1 MFKHF
6 WINTAYLI
14 LRNRVWML
22 LAILLI
28 TAFWSYMAA
37 TRIKLNHTFGSMLP
51 NSDTLIKIHQDMK
64 NRFGEDG
71 MVMVI
76 GIDDDKLYTV
86 EHFNAW
92 RELGKKIKK
101 INGVDSVFSVAHMYV
116 LAKDDSL
123 KKFYLKPLINKN
135 QLTQTEVDSIEQVIK
150 SYPFFKGLL
159 YNDSSHVSL
168 MTVFINPAK
177 FNSDKR
183 GPVIKEITQIADSY
197 TPLLGAMHY
206 SGMPYI
212 RDTFYH
218 TLQRELKMS
227 LLLAALVT
235 SIIIFIF
242 FKSMRIVLVCLT
254 VVLIGACWSFGT
266 MGLLG
271 YEVSQLMALVPP
283 LMIVIAIPNCI
294 YIITK
299 YHQEYTKSFNKFKSL
314 TLVIHKIGAATFM
327 TNATTAL
334 GFATFIITRSDKLV
348 EFGIV
353 ASVNVMA
360 LFFLSIIILPI
371 VFSYMKPPSVKH
383 TKHLNKKWIEWII
396 EMLVLLATRKRKI
409 VYIST
414 TCIILLSL
422 WGISKMQ
429 ITGKITEDLP
439 QHARATQDLIFIEN
453 NFGGMVPFEII
464 INTKKKGQALKESTL
479 KKVNDIQQ
487 ILQSDSIFSKS
498 LSLADAV
505 KMLNQAFYNGDPE
518 KYQFISKRDRSFL
531 KPYIDNLSKEKS
543 KAGIKGFLDST
554 ETRLRITLNI
564 KDLGTYQLEAVEQK
578 LIPILD
584 SILNPERKSIDS
596 LMLLIEKHNS
606 TTQKDSLIHL
616 LLDENPRVLN
626 ALVNIVAA
634 GDSLR
639 ELELDANTD
648 LLINNS
654 NTQQLKQA
662 IDETTYDFVFTG
674 ISVVYAKGTHYL
686 VVNLLTSLF
695 FAVICISVV
704 MSILFR
710 SFRMVIISL
719 LPNIIPLI
727 ITAALMGFFNIPI
740 KPSTI
745 LVFSIALGI
754 SVDDAIHYLAKYRQE
769 LKTGISIRQAAEL
782 SIRET
787 GVSMIYTSIVLFFGF
802 SMFTLSEFGG
812 TKALGLLVS
821 ITLAVA
827 MLCNL
832 VILPALLMSLDK
844 WVTTKAFQ
852 EPYIEIFDEEID
864 EELSEIIVR
873 KNNEYPNE

>member
-1 MFKHF
+1 MLKHF

-22 LAILLI
+22 LALLI
-28 TAFWSYMAA
+28 ITSFLGYMAA
-37 TRIKLNHTFGSMLP
+37 TRIKLNHTFSSMLP
-51 NSDTLIKIHQDMK
+51 NSDTLVKIHQDMK

-76 GIDDDKLYTV
+76 GIDDDKLYNA

-92 RELGKKIKK
+92 RELGKKIQKVE
-101 INGVDSVFSVAHMYV
+101 GVDSVFSVAHMYV

-123 KKFYLKPLINKN
+123 KKFFLKPLINKN
-135 QLTQTEVDSIEQVIK
+135 QLTQTEVDSIQKIIK

-159 YNDSSHVSL
+159 YNDSTHVSL
-168 MTVFINPAK
+168 MTVFINSPK

-183 GPVIKEITQIADSY
+183 GPVIKQITDIADSY
-197 TPLLGAMHY
+197 SSLLGKMHY

-227 LLLAALVT
+227 LLLAAIV
-235 SIIIFIF
+235 SCFIIFIF
-242 FKSMRIVLVCLT
+242 FKSIRIVFVCLT
-254 VVLIGACWSFGT
+254 VVLTGACWSFGT

-271 YEVSQLMALVPP
+271 FEVSQLMALVPP

-299 YHQEYTKSFNKFKSL
+299 YHQEYTKSFNKLKSL
-314 TLVIHKIGAATFM
+314 TLVVHKIGAATFM

-353 ASVNVMA
+353 ASINVMA
-360 LFFLSIIILPI
+360 LFFLSIILLPI

-383 TKHLNKKWIEWII
+383 TKHLDKKWIEWVI
-396 EMLVLLATRKRKI
+396 ETLVFWATQKRII
-409 VYIST
+409 VYTIT
-414 TCIILLSL
+414 IVIVALSF

-439 QHARATQDLIFIEN
+439 QQSRATQDLLFIEN

-479 KKVNDIQQ
+479 KKVDEIQR
-487 ILQSDSIFSKS
+487 ILATDTLFSKS

-505 KMLNQAFYNGDPE
+505 KMLNQAFYNGAPDKFE
-518 KYQFISKRDRSFL
+518 FISKRDRSFL
-531 KPYIDNLSKEKS
+531 KPYMDNLSKEKS
-543 KAGIKGFLDST
+543 QSGIKGFLDST
-554 ETRLRITLNI
+554 ETHLRITTNI

-578 LIPILD
+578 LIPRFD
-584 SILNPERKSIDS
+584 NILNPERKSIDS
-596 LMLLIEKHNS
+596 LITILEKQNN
-606 TTQKDSLIHL
+606 KNENDSLIHL
-616 LLDENPRVLN
+616 LLDENPRVYN

-634 GDSLR
+634 GDSLK
-639 ELELDANTD
+639 ELALDADKN
-648 LLINNS
+648 LLVASS
-654 NTQQLKQA
+654 NMQQLKQA
-662 IDETTYDFVFTG
+662 ISQTTYDFVFTG

-686 VVNLLTSLF
+686 VINLLTSLF
-695 FAVICISVV
+695 FAVICISIV
-704 MSILFR
+704 MSVLFR
-710 SFRMVIISL
+710 SLRMVIISL

-727 ITAALMGFFNIPI
+727 LTAAIMGFFHIPI

-769 LKTGISIRQAAEL
+769 LKSGKSIRQSAEL
-782 SIRET
+782 AIRET

-827 MLCNL
+827 MVCNL

-844 WVTTKAFQ
+844 WLTTKAFQ
-852 EPYIEIFDEEID
+852 EPYIEIFDEEVD
-864 EELSEIIVR
+864 EELSEIMVR
-873 KNNEYPNE
+873 RNKEYE